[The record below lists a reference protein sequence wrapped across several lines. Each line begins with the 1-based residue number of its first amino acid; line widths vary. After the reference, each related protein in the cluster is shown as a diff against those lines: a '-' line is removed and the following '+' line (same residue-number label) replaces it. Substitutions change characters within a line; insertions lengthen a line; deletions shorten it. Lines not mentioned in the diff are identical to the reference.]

1 LLQIYGTLEVIDHFA
16 TLKVT
21 TLRAPHS

>member
-16 TLKVT
+16 ALKVT